1 MSVSR
6 TDSDPPTEGTAL
18 LGAPRRGRREARTA
32 PWAGWRPSCWHSVPV
47 GCVCNQHWQ
56 ERPRERWEGQPHQG
70 SWAKKKHQ
78 EKTLRVTSVTWR
90 VGQRQD
96 AQGSDRLD
104 GLMMCLGILQA
115 TEFMLCFDK
124 AVSSYTCKAYERTLL
139 CSYYCLQ
146 TDVCFRD
153 EVTARL
159 SVPKATDVPRT
170 EQEASENSPEKS
182 TFLPMRGL

>member
-1 MSVSR
+1 M
-6 TDSDPPTEGTAL
+6 
-18 LGAPRRGRREARTA
+18 
-32 PWAGWRPSCWHSVPV
+32 
-47 GCVCNQHWQ
+47 
-56 ERPRERWEGQPHQG
+56 
-70 SWAKKKHQ
+70 
-78 EKTLRVTSVTWR
+78 TWR